1 MVTRPPMLAKLA
13 LTLAG
18 WGLLTPIFSGY
29 FNGLILL
36 FWLVLI
42 FFRKDPS
49 ATNQTAQNMS
59 YVAAPLHWGI
69 LCLILTQV
77 LSSSLCFFYGPIAQP
92 IGKFASSNA
101 HIIVKWGILWVV
113 YYQSM
118 YSMVAR
124 RWDPT
129 QMGPWILFAVFVH
142 FIYCMFQRSTGI
154 DWTHGLSGHLG
165 PHRFAYGVFRIS
177 GWHSHPLT
185 LAYNLM
191 LIVVAGFS
199 LAFPTSIN
207 MSRRLRLSWAGIAFL
222 SMIILL
228 FSGSRFVI
236 MVFPLG
242 FLILEF
248 RKLRAYFW
256 QIIGAALIGFLVLW
270 FEGSLWG
277 RFLELFDSNIPFTTR
292 FTRIAYWQVHWRMFL
307 ENPWTG
313 VSIAGSAQALKQ
325 YWPQEYLHI
334 EILPAHNI
342 FIQTLADSG
351 LIGFAGLI
359 TFFVFFCI
367 SAYRGRQIFGKGTGL
382 EWMILLTILVGFV
395 QNNLRDS
402 EYMMALW
409 YLTSLL
415 IVRVSL
421 CALGQGPS
429 SDILRKSFHNTT
441 PELQHDRQPDQNYKS

>member
-1 MVTRPPMLAKLA
+1 MLAKLA

-36 FWLVLI
+36 FWLVWI
-42 FFRKDPS
+42 FVKKDSS
-49 ATNQTAQNMS
+49 ATNQAVQNMS

-69 LCLILTQV
+69 AFLILAQV
-77 LSSSLCFFYGPIAQP
+77 LSCSLCFFYGPIAQP
-92 IGKFASSNA
+92 IGKFISTNV
-101 HIIVKWGILWVV
+101 HIAVKWGLLWAV

-118 YSMVAR
+118 HSMVAR

-142 FIYCMFQRSTGI
+142 FIYCMIQRSTGI
-154 DWTHGLSGHLG
+154 DWTHGLSGQLG
-165 PHRFAYGVFRIS
+165 PHRFAYGVYRIS

-191 LIVVAGFS
+191 LIVVAGFF
-199 LAFPTSIN
+199 LAFPLATK
-207 MSRRLRLSWAGIAFL
+207 MSRGLRLSWAGIALL

-236 MVFPLG
+236 MVFPLS

-248 RKLRAYFW
+248 KKLRAYIW
-256 QIIGAALIGFLVLW
+256 QITGTGLILFLVLR

-277 RFLELFDSNIPFTTR
+277 RFLELFDPSVPLATR
-292 FTRIAYWQVHWRMFL
+292 FSRIAYWQAHWRMFL
-307 ENPWTG
+307 EHPWTG

-325 YWPQEYLHI
+325 YWPQEYMHI

-351 LIGFAGLI
+351 FLGFTGLI
-359 TFFVFFCI
+359 AFFVFFGI
-367 SAYRGRQIFGKGTGL
+367 SAYRGRQILGRSTGL

-421 CALGQGPS
+421 CTLGQGPS
-429 SDILRKSFHNTT
+429 SDTLIGSLHNTS
-441 PELQHDRQPDQNYKS
+441 PESHHDRQSNQNYQS

>member
-1 MVTRPPMLAKLA
+1 
-13 LTLAG
+13 
-18 WGLLTPIFSGY
+18 
-29 FNGLILL
+29 
-36 FWLVLI
+36 
-42 FFRKDPS
+42 
-49 ATNQTAQNMS
+49 
-59 YVAAPLHWGI
+59 
-69 LCLILTQV
+69 
-77 LSSSLCFFYGPIAQP
+77 
-92 IGKFASSNA
+92 
-101 HIIVKWGILWVV
+101 
-113 YYQSM
+113 
-118 YSMVAR
+118 
-124 RWDPT
+124 
-129 QMGPWILFAVFVH
+129 
-142 FIYCMFQRSTGI
+142 
-154 DWTHGLSGHLG
+154 
-165 PHRFAYGVFRIS
+165 
-177 GWHSHPLT
+177 
-185 LAYNLM
+185 M

-199 LAFPTSIN
+199 LAFPLSIN

-359 TFFVFFCI
+359 TFFVFFGI
-367 SAYRGRQIFGKGTGL
+367 SAYRGRQILGKGTGL
-382 EWMILLTILVGFV
+382 EWMVLLTILVGFV

-421 CALGQGPS
+421 CALGHGPS
-429 SDILRKSFHNTT
+429 SDILRKSLHNTT
-441 PELQHDRQPDQNYKS
+441 PELHHDRQPDQNYKS